1 MAQPHLWEGDQGVS
15 GLGGPRPTSYPRER
29 VVSFLGLILCLLGG
43 QAPLGWKRELLSLC
57 ALPRPHELLDPG
69 VGAGVG
75 AWPTRSLPRPQHHL
89 VQSDPVPG
97 AAEEVRGQGVAD
109 EQVALGGTRALGE
122 QGDQRSRYQRLQ
134 LHTGEGG

>member
-1 MAQPHLWEGDQGVS
+1 MVWEDPG
-15 GLGGPRPTSYPRER
+15 PTSYPRER

-69 VGAGVG
+69 VGSGVG

-109 EQVALGGTRALGE
+109 EQVALGGARALGE